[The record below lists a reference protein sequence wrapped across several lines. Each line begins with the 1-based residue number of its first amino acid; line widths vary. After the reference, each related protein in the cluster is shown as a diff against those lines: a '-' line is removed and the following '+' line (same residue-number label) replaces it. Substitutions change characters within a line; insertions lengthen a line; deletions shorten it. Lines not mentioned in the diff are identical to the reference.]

1 MNMFEE
7 ARSLDGMVRLCHL
20 SQSELARRMGVS
32 QAYVANKLRLLQFSE
47 RLQQRILEAGIS
59 ERHARA
65 LLRLPDDRAREE
77 ALSRIRQ
84 GHLSVAMAEIMIDN
98 LRDGMLAGRRQT
110 EMELTEQEH
119 ERIRRAEGII
129 RDTVTRLRRTGIRAT
144 LDSEESDG
152 RLYLNIAIQ
161 GVHPV

>member
-7 ARSLDGMVRLCHL
+7 ARSLCGMVRLCQL

-47 RLQQRILEAGIS
+47 RLQQRILEAGIT

-65 LLRLPDDRAREE
+65 LLRLPDDKTREQ
-77 ALSRIRQ
+77 ALNRIRQ
-84 GHLSVAMAEIMIDN
+84 GQLSVAMTEIMIEN
-98 LRDGMLAGRRQT
+98 LREGVLTGRRQA
-110 EMELTEQEH
+110 EMELTVQEH

-144 LDSEESDG
+144 LDSEENDG